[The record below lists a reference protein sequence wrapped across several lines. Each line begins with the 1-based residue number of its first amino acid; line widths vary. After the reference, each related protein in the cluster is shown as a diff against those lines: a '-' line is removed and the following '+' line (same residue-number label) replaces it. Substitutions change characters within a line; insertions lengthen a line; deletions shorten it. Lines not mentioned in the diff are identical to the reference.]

1 MTRIVLIDAL
11 GLVRSGLRLLLQS
24 SGDFTVVGEGETAA
38 DAVDLARRLRPDVL
52 LLDRGVGG
60 ATSALRA
67 VTDVAPA
74 CDLVVLTNRL
84 TQHEAQEV
92 LSAGASAYVCKDV
105 PGDVLLAVLRAMRT
119 PGSPRPLVASAQ
131 QPAVVVRPRPLPAAG
146 QTNGLTA
153 RELEILAELSAGSTD
168 TEIAAKLHVHEGTVK
183 THIRNILRKLGVRN
197 RTAAIAHALRERLIT

>member
-11 GLVRSGLRLLLQS
+11 GLVRSGIRLLLQS
-24 SGDFTVVGEGETAA
+24 SGEFTVVGEGETAA
-38 DAVDLARRLRPDVL
+38 DAVGLVRQLRPDVL
-52 LLDRGVGG
+52 LLDRGVSG
-60 ATSALRA
+60 AVSALRA
-67 VTDVAPA
+67 ITELAPA

-84 TQHEAQEV
+84 TQHEAQEA
-92 LSAGASAYVCKDV
+92 LDAGASAYVCKDV

-131 QPAVVVRPRPLPAAG
+131 RPVVAVRPRRPPTAQAG
-146 QTNGLTA
+146 GLTA
-153 RELEILAELSAGSTD
+153 RELEILAELAAGSTD

-197 RTAAIAHALRERLIT
+197 RTAAIAHALRERLII